1 MNSDDI
7 SIEQLLNL
15 HGSQVPGGDITQLA
29 AQAYKSAPP
38 NKKNQMLTLLVGEVY
53 KTAPLAERTK
63 FLEYLIRPLG
73 VLSLVTV
80 ANGIFANLL
89 LRSEWSNRAVR
100 MDDAEGVNISD
111 VTTLVDYVQ
120 QVSANALE
128 SLLHLI
134 TAEPI
139 MTGSVAAGVLV
150 TLLKLRA
157 ANRREGDRVS
167 NAALR

>member
-15 HGSQVPGGDITQLA
+15 RSSPVPGMDIAELA
-29 AQAYKSAPP
+29 AQAYKSAPHS
-38 NKKNQMLTLLVGEVY
+38 KKTQMITLLVGEVY
-53 KTAPLAERTK
+53 KAAPLAERTK

-80 ANGIFANLL
+80 ANGIFANIL
-89 LRSEWSNRAVR
+89 LRSEWSNRHVR
-100 MDDAEGVNISD
+100 MEDAEGINISD

-120 QVSANALE
+120 QVSVNALE

-139 MTGSVAAGVLV
+139 MTGTVAAGVLV

-167 NAALR
+167 NSIFR